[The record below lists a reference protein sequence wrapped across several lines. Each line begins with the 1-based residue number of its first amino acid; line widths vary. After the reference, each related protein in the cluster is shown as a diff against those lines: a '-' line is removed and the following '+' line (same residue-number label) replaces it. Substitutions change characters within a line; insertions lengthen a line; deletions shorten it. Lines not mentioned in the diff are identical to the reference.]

1 MAEQQTFYNPPR
13 YGRNYKFNVG
23 LVSQSSGNIFQPNP
37 TLAAG
42 DVTVSKDNGAFANL
56 TTLPTINPAGDRLLE
71 VTVSDTEMEAAN
83 IYVQF
88 HDIAGDEWAD
98 AGINIQP
105 SVVGDSASTIQRAFV
120 QSSGFTPQATGFQT
134 DEIREAT
141 ANHLNG
147 RTLIFFDGAL
157 SGQAT
162 DVTSYSLVDGVGQL
176 TVTSLTEA
184 PASGDGFIII

>member
-13 YGRNYKFNVG
+13 YGRTYVFDIG
-23 LVSQSSGNIFQPNP
+23 LVSQASGNIFQPNP

-42 DVTVSKDNGAFANL
+42 DVQVSLDNGNFNDLA
-56 TTLPTINPAGDRLLE
+56 TLPTVTPSGSTLL
-71 VTVSDTEMEAAN
+71 VSLADAEMQGAN
-83 IYVQF
+83 IYVLF
-88 HDIAGDEWAD
+88 HDLVGDEWAD
-98 AGINIQP
+98 ISVNIQP
-105 SVVGDSASTIQRAFV
+105 SVVGDSAGTIQRAFV

-141 ANHLNG
+141 LNHFNG